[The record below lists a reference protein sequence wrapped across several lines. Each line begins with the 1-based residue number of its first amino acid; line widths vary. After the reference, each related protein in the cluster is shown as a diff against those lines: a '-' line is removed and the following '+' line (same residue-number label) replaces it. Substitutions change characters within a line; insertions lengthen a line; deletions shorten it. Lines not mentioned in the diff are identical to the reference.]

1 MSEVASMLAVIPG
14 QTGTTSTGFDSG
26 TVTVNII
33 TREIIL
39 VLEEISQFRYPQKI
53 KFRRGIV
60 NRSRYVIGMSHIEII
75 GKDESDC
82 SLVSLAYLC
91 GLNCVDF
98 LDIDSRKRANK
109 E

>member
-53 KFRRGIV
+53 KFQRGII
-60 NRSRYVIGMSHIEII
+60 NRSMYVIGMSHVEVINEV
-75 GKDESDC
+75 ESDHSFI
-82 SLVSLAYLC
+82 SLPYLC
-91 GLNCVDF
+91 GLNCVNF
-98 LDIDSRKRANK
+98 DIDSRESAN
-109 E
+109 EE